1 MKYLAALLLAVSSSA
16 FSLEEGGS
24 MPVFPLTNV
33 DGTATTST
41 AEVSRT
47 KLTYVDFWATW
58 CGPCKQSF
66 PFMNALVE
74 KYGAKGLT
82 VTAISLDED
91 TSEVAPFLKSVP
103 ANFGVFYGDAD
114 EVGEKVQPPGMP
126 SSALIDEN
134 GKIVALHTGYNDK
147 IAAKV
152 EAEIEALLK

>member
-1 MKYLAALLLAVSSSA
+1 MKYLAALLLVVSSSA
-16 FSLEEGGS
+16 FSLEKGGS
-24 MPVFPLTNV
+24 MPEFALTSV
-33 DGTATTST
+33 DGSATTSS
-41 AEVSRT
+41 AEVSRS

-114 EVGEKVQPPGMP
+114 DIGEKVQPPGMP

-134 GKIVALHTGYNDK
+134 GKIVALHTGYLSL
-147 IAAKV
+147 IH
-152 EAEIEALLK
+152 I